1 MGSGL
6 KLSQKKITVDFVFV
20 LHYIRQQFSTLIVHF
35 YFLQVVLSLLF
46 IAWKVAKAPGTRKD
60 VIKRVKHQA
69 CLSVLQRAI
78 TSYLKS
84 SRSLVD
90 NTAFFASRAVQTT
103 SALRTTNCWRYCRF
117 ASKFRSCKQHPSVKE
132 GAKAHSFG
140 ELKLPSSQTLLARNG
155 ATWTFLL
162 IFGWCGPSSVSH
174 SPSAST

>member
-1 MGSGL
+1 M
-6 KLSQKKITVDFVFV
+6 D
-20 LHYIRQQFSTLIVHF
+20 
-35 YFLQVVLSLLF
+35 SLLF
-46 IAWKVAKAPGTRKD
+46 TIVFCCSHQPLLFTFIFFKSFYHVLWSPQRTKGPGTRKD

-155 ATWTFLL
+155 AT
-162 IFGWCGPSSVSH
+162 
-174 SPSAST
+174 